1 MTETTQPSEVSPGA
15 VPDDAAGTA
24 PQAGGD
30 HAAGHGADDHPEP
43 LGPAD
48 WGAWAGGIL
57 GVLAGLLVA
66 GCLWL
71 STSGL

>member
-1 MTETTQPSEVSPGA
+1 MNETAQPFEVSPGT
-15 VPDDAAGTA
+15 VPDDAAHTA
-24 PQAGGD
+24 SQAGSD

-57 GVLAGLLVA
+57 GVAAGLLVA
-66 GCLWL
+66 VCLWL